1 MASIELHKRAPKN
14 KDLEISFVASTP
26 LCVSPHLPC
35 FGVPVFAK
43 ARHTGIGIFVKRMA
57 RWGKIPI
64 YVLRRQAR
72 FCHNFFRGIYMTE
85 SVFDL
90 VVQIL
95 REYERITGKS
105 CFEIANRMGIE
116 VSNYYL
122 YRAGIGNPTC
132 KTIDKIIEVVLAEHP
147 EIICAIVNRLNENLK
162 GMLETQELS
171 KKA

>member
-1 MASIELHKRAPKN
+1 MLLQLHFAFLHICRALAFLFLQRLGTRELGYLLSGWRAGEK
-14 KDLEISFVASTP
+14 FVYMCCEDRP
-26 LCVSPHLPC
+26 DFV
-35 FGVPVFAK
+35 
-43 ARHTGIGIFVKRMA
+43 IIFS
-57 RWGKIPI
+57 GE
-64 YVLRRQAR
+64 
-72 FCHNFFRGIYMTE
+72 YMTE